1 MYNHFAAMGRLTDD
15 PKLQKSIN
23 DLPYVSFSLA
33 VDRSYKADG
42 KRPTDFIP
50 CMAWNHNAQFLHDY
64 FTKGSTLMVE
74 GRIEAQPQ
82 DFNDESAV
90 CRLCVNVT
98 AIDFVSGSKTKNA
111 NNKNTDTSHTGK

>member
-1 MYNHFAAMGRLTDD
+1 MYNHFAAMGRLTDA
-15 PKLQKSIN
+15 PKLQKSVK

-64 FTKGSTLMVE
+64 FTKGSMLMVE
-74 GRIEAQPQ
+74 GRVEAQPR
-82 DFNDESAV
+82 DSNEDSTGY
-90 CRLCVNVT
+90 RLCVNVT
-98 AIDFVSGSKTKNA
+98 AIEFVGGSKQRNSD
-111 NNKNTDTSHTGK
+111 NNRSSPSDDGK